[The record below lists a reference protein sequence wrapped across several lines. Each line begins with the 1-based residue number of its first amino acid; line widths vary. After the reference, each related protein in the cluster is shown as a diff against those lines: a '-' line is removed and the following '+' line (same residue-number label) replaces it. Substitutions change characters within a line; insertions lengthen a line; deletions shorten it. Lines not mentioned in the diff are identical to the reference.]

1 MPIKVSIVEDNSEL
15 CDELCQAIDSDPELR
30 SASVSYNAQ
39 SAREDLAKAK
49 PDVVLMDI
57 RLPDGNG
64 IELVDTLQPKLP
76 HAQFIMLT
84 LYKDSRNVL
93 DALAA
98 GAIGYLTKDSSRSE
112 ITQAIHDAYAG
123 DSPLSGSV
131 ARKVINN
138 IHLNRE
144 QPRYAANLSA
154 REREVM
160 EQVVLGKTDKQI
172 AATLHISLPTVNSHL
187 KRIFS
192 KLEVHSRAEAISRY
206 FMGKT

>member
-1 MPIKVSIVEDNSEL
+1 MSIKVSIVEDNSDLCEEL
-15 CDELCQAIDSDPELR
+15 SQTIDSDPALNCI
-30 SASVSYNAQ
+30 SVSCNVQ
-39 SAREDLAKAK
+39 SALEDLPKAN

-57 RLPDGNG
+57 RLPDGSG
-64 IELVDTLQPKLP
+64 IELVETLQPKLP
-76 HAQFIMLT
+76 HAQFVMLS
-84 LYKDSRNVL
+84 LYKDSKNVL
-93 DALAA
+93 DALSS

-112 ITQAIHDAYAG
+112 ITQAIHAAHAG
-123 DSPLSGSV
+123 ESPLSGAV

-144 QPRYAANLSA
+144 KPRYAANLSA

-160 EQVVLGKTDKQI
+160 EQVALGKSDKQI
-172 AATLHISLPTVNSHL
+172 GATLHISLPTVNTHL

-206 FMGKT
+206 FMGKS